1 MRITHND
8 LISCARLPL
17 LTQMQ
22 RFSTNSQKT
31 RNDGGPIA
39 MVTGFV
45 QLSIVLGAV
54 AVVIGEGLELA
65 H

>member
-1 MRITHND
+1 MTWFPEQDSPSSHTCN
-8 LISCARLPL
+8 SPP
-17 LTQMQ
+17 QY
-22 RFSTNSQKT
+22 SQKIWD
-31 RNDGGPIA
+31 DGGPIA

-45 QLSIVLGAV
+45 QLSIALGAV